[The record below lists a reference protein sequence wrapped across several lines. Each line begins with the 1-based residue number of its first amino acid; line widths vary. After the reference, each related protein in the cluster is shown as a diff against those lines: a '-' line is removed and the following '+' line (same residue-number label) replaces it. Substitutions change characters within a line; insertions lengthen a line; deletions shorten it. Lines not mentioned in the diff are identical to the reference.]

1 MNTER
6 LSTVGKPK
14 FWLENSEKDA
24 PEYKQEYGSFAYS
37 VIEELRSKESD
48 FPKDVVIVGANWT
61 LIVEGSD
68 RPKVDCIIWHIEN
81 RFVPQIANIGSIG
94 KIDDILEEIQDGV
107 DGYKFASRMGEKIA
121 ILDVAGAGYSII
133 DDGETDTLE
142 TREWGQIVRH
152 PFYPT
157 KIYHITHG
165 YKTKGKK
172 ELPPPEAFIDGR
184 PSSWLSTLESEAVS
198 SKIALFSLA
207 TINEL
212 RLEESDIPLEV
223 LTVGDNW
230 KQLFLGRIKPN
241 NAQEEEKLEKHPTL
255 IFGELW
261 RAEARE
267 RQEDFPKLYSKLFM
281 KVVME
286 EITEDKILARL
297 TILDRTSRS
306 CPIFME
312 DEIDVLEKRSW
323 GRIIKPKG
331 YNVIVYHI
339 IEDPNTKYYGQLI

>member
-1 MNTER
+1 MSPER
-6 LSTVGKPK
+6 LSIVGKPK
-14 FWLENSEKDA
+14 FWLENAEKDA
-24 PEYKQEYGSFAYS
+24 SEYEQEYGSFAYS
-37 VIEELRSKESD
+37 VIEELGKKESD

-68 RPKVDCIIWHIEN
+68 RSKVDCTIWHIEN
-81 RFVPQIANIGSIG
+81 RFVPQLANIGSIG
-94 KIDDILEEIQDGV
+94 KIDKILEEIQDGIN
-107 DGYKFASRMGEKIA
+107 GYKFCPRMGEKIA
-121 ILDVAGAGYSII
+121 ILDVAGAGYPIFDGKETEII
-133 DDGETDTLE
+133 E
-142 TREWGQIVRH
+142 RRKWGQVVKH

-157 KIYHITHG
+157 EIYHITHG

-172 ELPPPEAFIDGR
+172 ELPPPEAFIDGQ
-184 PSSWLSTLESEAVS
+184 PSSRLSTLEGKAVS

-212 RLEESDIPLEV
+212 RLEENDMPLEM

-230 KQLFLGRIKPN
+230 KQLVIGRIKPN
-241 NAQEEEKLEKHPTL
+241 NAQEEEKLKKHPTL

-261 RAEARE
+261 RAEVRE
-267 RQEDFPKLYSKLFM
+267 RQENFPELYAKLFI

-297 TILDRTSRS
+297 TILDRTSKN
-306 CPIFME
+306 CPIFKE
-312 DEIDVLEKRSW
+312 DEIDVLEERSW

-331 YNVIVYHI
+331 YNAIVYHI
-339 IEDPNTKYYGQLI
+339 TEDPNTKYYGQLI